1 MDTMKFML
9 GGKEV
14 ELTHKEMKHI
24 ADTYWEHSG
33 KHTMLAYSKKM
44 IHKADTNIARALD
57 MDELPEDEDAVKD
70 ALAYALSMAF
80 MSGDFAMLSEV
91 IYESAERAAACFSY
105 KSIEE
110 D

>member
-1 MDTMKFML
+1 MDTMKFMI
-9 GGKEV
+9 GGKET

-33 KHTMLAYSKKM
+33 KDTMLDYSKKM
-44 IHKADTNIARALD
+44 IHKANANIADALG
-57 MDELPEDEDAVKD
+57 MSELPKDEDTVKD
-70 ALAYALSMAF
+70 ALAHAISMAF
-80 MSGDFAMLSEV
+80 MAGDFTMLAEV

-105 KSIEE
+105 KSITE